1 MRIFDHNHK
10 KQRGFNFVELMMVVA
25 VIGVLAVVVIPA
37 YTDYTSRA
45 KVMDAVSLLAGLKN
59 PMMDY
64 YMTWGTWPSVDEVG
78 GKVTGTYTSI
88 LISGKPNTYVEA
100 TMKMSASPDLGGKS
114 IRVVYYPDTRD
125 WICTTVGSSNPIPD
139 KLVPSSCK

>member
-1 MRIFDHNHK
+1 MRTVRTAR

-25 VIGVLAVVVIPA
+25 VIGVLSIIVIPA
-37 YTDYTSRA
+37 YSDYTSRA

-64 YMTWGTWPSVDEVG
+64 YITWGTWPSVDEVG
-78 GKVTGTYTSI
+78 GKATGTYTSI
-88 LISGKPNTYVEA
+88 VISGKPNTYVEA
-100 TMKMSASPDLGGKS
+100 TMKMSAGADLGGKH
-114 IRVVYYPDTRD
+114 IRIVYYPETRD
-125 WICTTVGSSNPIPD
+125 WVCTTVGASNPIPD

>member
-1 MRIFDHNHK
+1 MRTVQTYN
-10 KQRGFNFVELMMVVA
+10 KQKGFNFVELMMVVA
-25 VIGVLAVVVIPA
+25 VIGVLAIIVIPA
-37 YTDYTSRA
+37 YSDYTARA

-78 GKVTGTYTSI
+78 GKVTGAYTSI
-88 LISGKPNTYVEA
+88 VVSGKPNTYVEA
-100 TMKMSASPDLGGKS
+100 TMKMNSSPDLAGKN
-114 IRVVYYPDTRD
+114 IRIVYYPETRD
-125 WICTTVGSSNPIPD
+125 WVCTTAGSSNPIPD